1 MFGPD
6 EGHPGRD
13 DWIAHSKRCHL
24 ITAVLI
30 ASLKGRPARY
40 KIIVRR
46 VQTAERH
53 VRAADEEAAAQK
65 IQAELDRPYGFLGA
79 LAVHRHRSR
88 SEIAACYT
96 ARPH

>member
-1 MFGPD
+1 
-6 EGHPGRD
+6 
-13 DWIAHSKRCHL
+13 
-24 ITAVLI
+24 V
-30 ASLKGRPARY
+30 RY

-79 LAVHRHRSR
+79 WQTIDTDLDIAE
-88 SEIAACYT
+88 SENPLSGLPPQLTDQNGALLLSQ
-96 ARPH
+96 